1 MGERA
6 RVREIIEK
14 VKELKDAFL
23 EALDEGER
31 EFQKKGRR
39 TNDPLSSFSNV
50 PRKLGPIDGAL
61 SNTPESQTHAE
72 DDLGI

>member
-14 VKELKDAFL
+14 VRKLKDAFL
-23 EALDEGER
+23 EAIDQGEQ
-31 EFQKKGRR
+31 EFHRKPKAQTPVSR
-39 TNDPLSSFSNV
+39 FSNTS
-50 PRKLGPIDGAL
+50 GTD
-61 SNTPESQTHAE
+61 SNTSESQLQEE